1 MKKTVN
7 FIFDLDGTLTDS
19 GLGITSS
26 IIYALEKYGIQA
38 DRSSLY
44 RFVGPPLRETFSEH
58 FGFSKEKSEEA
69 VGFYREYFEKRGMFE
84 NTVYPGIPE
93 LLSGLKSAG
102 KRLMVA
108 TSKPGLYAARILE
121 HFRLSEYFLHI
132 EGSRMD
138 GSMISK
144 SELISAIIN
153 ETGSDPGQ
161 TIMIGDRAYDIEGA
175 RAHGISSVGVRY
187 GYAGPGEIEEA
198 RPSFIAD
205 DVPGLASLLYSLP

>member
-121 HFRLSEYFLHI
+121 HFRLAEYFLHI

>member
-108 TSKPGLYAARILE
+108 TSKPGLYAAGYLNISDW
-121 HFRLSEYFLHI
+121 LSIFY
-132 EGSRMD
+132 
-138 GSMISK
+138 
-144 SELISAIIN
+144 
-153 ETGSDPGQ
+153 T
-161 TIMIGDRAYDIEGA
+161 
-175 RAHGISSVGVRY
+175 
-187 GYAGPGEIEEA
+187 
-198 RPSFIAD
+198 
-205 DVPGLASLLYSLP
+205 